1 MGAEILEGTN
11 GNKPGFL
18 TSQGLWL
25 PGKRDNGGVYLKSLE
40 PRTWL
45 NQRRNIWVILCLFQ
59 TCILIRS
66 LQSRSFY
73 CFRWHGYCVIT
84 SSIVFFSQSQI
95 LSGNVQ
101 ACSKIIWPPDRVLY
115 SLLKCIKLSAF
126 ADYIVISP
134 NWSEQKFLND
144 NFSLFK
150 YELLVNSRL
159 V

>member
-1 MGAEILEGTN
+1 MGVFILKDWNHERGST
-11 GNKPGFL
+11 K
-18 TSQGLWL
+18 
-25 PGKRDNGGVYLKSLE
+25 GVIFELSSASSRPVFWFVL
-40 PRTWL
+40 L
-45 NQRRNIWVILCLFQ
+45 
-59 TCILIRS
+59 
-66 LQSRSFY
+66 SRSFY

-115 SLLKCIKLSAF
+115 SLLKYIKLSAF
-126 ADYIVISP
+126 ADYILISP